1 MALESWEITVFQLA
15 VGSLVSGF
23 ILVIFSIFTAGFHIG
38 HINRSTH
45 VGHFNH
51 SIHVGHLAH
60 FGHLSHFG
68 HHGHVHINA
77 KKQAKSGQSP
87 ETPIILILAVFLLM
101 FGAIGTVIYKLE
113 LFDPVL
119 RILLSIFLPIVI
131 VKVVTMAWNRTAGK
145 DHGIKIPMVSID
157 NQVITLT
164 NVDDRGGLVLADT
177 GDLDHPE
184 TLHSE
189 EKMKMQAKTLAG
201 VSIERDTV
209 AYIIDIDPTNTLII
223 DLWPKQANKKGKM
236 PTNFN

>member
-23 ILVIFSIFTAGFHIG
+23 ILVIFSIFTAGFHFG
-38 HINRSTH
+38 HINRGTH

-51 SIHVGHLAH
+51 SLHLGHLSHVGHL
-60 FGHLSHFG
+60 FHFG
-68 HHGHVHINA
+68 HHAHVHVHA
-77 KKQAKSGQSP
+77 KKQSRAGQSP

-119 RILLSIFLPIVI
+119 RILLSLFLPIVI
-131 VKVVTMAWNRTAGK
+131 VKVVSMAWNRTAGK
-145 DHGIKIPMVSID
+145 DHGIQIPMVSID

-177 GDLDHPE
+177 GNLDDPKS
-184 TLHSE
+184 LHSE

-201 VSIERDTV
+201 VSIDRDTV
-209 AYIIDIDPTNTLII
+209 AYIIDIDSTNTLII
-223 DLWPKQANKKGKM
+223 DLWPKQVEKKGKM
-236 PTNFN
+236 PVNFS